1 MPDFMHMPALNLPPF
16 ATRLRSVDG
25 QTEIFDEFRK
35 KQLRLTP
42 EEWVRQHLLHYL
54 TGVLAYPKARL
65 AVEKSISLNKMI
77 RRYDAVIF
85 DESGLY
91 PLLLIEC
98 KAPEVSINQEVFDQ
112 AARYN
117 QVLGVQFF
125 LLSNGLAHHFAFV
138 DKEAGRYR
146 HFENIPDWAAFTALL
161 TKL

>member
-1 MPDFMHMPALNLPPF
+1 MHMPALNLPRF
-16 ATRLRSVDG
+16 AARLRERAG

-54 TGVLAYPKARL
+54 TNQLAYPKSRL
-65 AVEKSISLNKMI
+65 AVEKSITLNGMT

-85 DESGLY
+85 DQSGQK

-98 KAPEVSINQEVFDQ
+98 KSPEIAINQQVFDQ

-117 QVLGVQFF
+117 QVLEVDYF
-125 LLSNGLAHHFAFV
+125 LLSNGLSHHFAYI
-138 DKEAGRYR
+138 DKKAERYC
-146 HFENIPDWAAFTALL
+146 HFELIPDWQAFTALL
-161 TKL
+161 TAV